1 MAYTFDENI
10 VSDLHK
16 DARGSRPGE
25 HFWTEWVN
33 LDDDGKQ
40 FVWDGLLKELDV
52 AIVEEQTR
60 EQLAIASFEKHIAS
74 LESISNSRE
83 QSIKWIVEGLG
94 LTESDKMYG
103 GEYVCFTL
111 GLPYSY
117 ATPFDVAL
125 KELA

>member
-1 MAYTFDENI
+1 MTYTFDENL

-16 DARGSRPGE
+16 DARGSRPSESFYEIWNSGSD
-25 HFWTEWVN
+25 FDKQCIWNN
-33 LDDDGKQ
+33 LLTQ
-40 FVWDGLLKELDV
+40 LDV
-52 AIVEEQTR
+52 TDKEEQTR

-83 QSIKWIVEGLG
+83 QSIKWIVEGLA

-117 ATPFDVAL
+117 ATLFDVAL